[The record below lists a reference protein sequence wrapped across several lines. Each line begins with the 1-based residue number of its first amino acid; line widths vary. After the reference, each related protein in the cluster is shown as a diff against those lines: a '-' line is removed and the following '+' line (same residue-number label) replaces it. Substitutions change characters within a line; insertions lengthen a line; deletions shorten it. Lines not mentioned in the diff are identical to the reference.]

1 MKEGRFEYNFFN
13 ILFLSNLHL
22 LLPGKI
28 SWLVEYLHDEYGFS
42 LQECLNCIYR
52 SNLYK
57 KMSTESTKYWHLG
70 PVDLYE
76 ELKQEML
83 NKA

>member
-57 KMSTESTKYWHLG
+57 KLSTESTKYWHLG

>member
-1 MKEGRFEYNFFN
+1 MFQINQ
-13 ILFLSNLHL
+13 SNLHL

-28 SWLVEYLHDEYGFS
+28 SWLVEYLHDDYGFT
-42 LQECLNCIYR
+42 LQECLNRIYS

-57 KMSTESTKYWHLG
+57 KLSTESTKYWHLD

-76 ELKQEML
+76 ELKMEL
-83 NKA
+83 